1 MSAFAARLCFAL
13 LVGLSASPLSSQE
26 VGQRP
31 EPSPAPVAQQP
42 NTDATYQQLRSIG
55 LSTEA
60 AAASN
65 LVLKRDAGTFTF
77 RSGAFHFLAPVNGKV
92 TGAVFVGDGS
102 FTLTPPLDVEKRN
115 LMLLTKGQPF
125 VEDFSQAVFRFTDG
139 TAEEIKKAAGA
150 APAGP
155 DGGAAGVLS
164 DVQDALKK
172 KLSYNLHGRILQDV
186 LSPAPGKL
194 FVAFLRGKKFND
206 KTVYFMDPHGIPDL
220 GNPQTGPYLFGAA
233 PEEVALLTYDANNW
247 GVWAAFHYSHEYA
260 SGQASGKQKN
270 WVVDLELHK
279 LDTTLEK
286 SARMRGR
293 ATTTFVALANGVRVV
308 PFDLYR
314 TLRVESVTDAAG
326 QPLPFI
332 QEDKDDDPQFFVI
345 LPKPLS
351 QGERYS
357 ITTSYEGKD
366 AVSNEGGGNY
376 FPIARS
382 NWYPNNANNS
392 VGEYAQYELNFR
404 IPKGMKMAA
413 TGLPVREITEGDQ
426 TLSDWRSETPLA
438 VGGFNFGRMKR
449 KEAKLEKENYVV
461 EAYANEAQPDW
472 VSSIQA
478 MGSLPAQGT
487 QRMEKRM
494 PTLGTMN
501 TTTMMDKA
509 LAEGQLSV
517 MLFTDYFGPAPYK
530 RVAMTQQTSCGFGQ
544 AWPGLVYLPLCSF
557 LDSTTRHSLFRGL
570 PPSLVTYFRVVAPHE
585 VAHQWWGHA
594 VGWGGYRDQWM
605 SEGFADLSASIFLQL
620 IQKNDKEFIQFWEEQ
635 RRLMIERNRFGF
647 RAIDVGPVT
656 LGYRAI
662 NERVGTDI
670 ARRLIYPK
678 GAYILHMVRMMMW
691 TPDKGDEAFKN
702 MMRDFVKTYMNQP
715 ATTEDFKAMLEKHM
729 TPEMD
734 FDGNRKMDWFFN
746 PYVYGTALP
755 DYKFAHSFAK
765 GADGNTVLT
774 FKVTQSNVDPQFKML
789 VPVYLELGNGAVVRI
804 GSMPMIGNSS
814 RDAQVPL
821 GPMKDKPKRA
831 VLNYYNDVLCTQE
844 EEK

>member
-1 MSAFAARLCFAL
+1 MSVFASRLLFVLLMVVPPAAL
-13 LVGLSASPLSSQE
+13 SGQE

-31 EPSPAPVAQQP
+31 AASPAPAAQQP
-42 NTDATYQQLRSIG
+42 NTDPTYQQLRNVG
-55 LSTEA
+55 LSGEVATV
-60 AAASN
+60 SN

-77 RSGAFHFLAPVNGKV
+77 RSGTFSFLAPVNGKV
-92 TGAVFVGDGS
+92 TGAVFVGEGS
-102 FTLTPPLDVEKRN
+102 FSLTPPLEVEKRS
-115 LMLLTKGQPF
+115 LALLTKGQPF
-125 VEDFSQAVFRFTDG
+125 VEDFSQAVLRFSDG
-139 TAEEIKKAAGA
+139 TYEEIKKAAGA
-150 APAGP
+150 ASGGA

-164 DVQDALKK
+164 DVRDALKNR
-172 KLSYNLHGRILQDV
+172 LSYNLHGRLLQDV
-186 LSPAPGKL
+186 LSPAPGGL
-194 FVAFLRGKKFND
+194 FVAFVKGRKFND
-206 KTVYFMDPHGIPDL
+206 KMVYFIDPHGIPDM

-233 PEEVALLTYDANNW
+233 PEEIALLTYDANNW
-247 GVWAAFHYSHEYA
+247 GVWAAFHYSQEYA
-260 SGQASGKQKN
+260 DGRASGKQKN
-270 WVVDLELHK
+270 WVVDLALHK

-286 SARMRGR
+286 SARLRGR
-293 ATTTFVALANGVRVV
+293 ATTTFVALASSVRVV

-314 TLRVESVTDAAG
+314 TLRVESVTDAEG
-326 QPLPFI
+326 HPLSFI

-345 LPKPLS
+345 LPRALA
-351 QGERYS
+351 QGERYT

-366 AVSNEGGGNY
+366 AVSSEGGGNY
-376 FPIARS
+376 FPIARN

-392 VGEYAQYELNFR
+392 FGEYALYELTFR
-404 IPKGMKMAA
+404 VPKGMKMAA
-413 TGLPVREITEGDQ
+413 TGMPVREINEGDQ
-426 TLSDWRSETPLA
+426 TLSEWRSEVPLA

-449 KEAKLEKENYVV
+449 KEAKLEKEDYVV

-478 MGSLPAQGT
+478 ITSMPAQGS
-487 QRMEKRM
+487 QRIERYIP
-494 PTLGTMN
+494 PTGTMN

-517 MLFTDYFGPAPYK
+517 MLFTEYFGPAPYK
-530 RVAMTQQTSCGFGQ
+530 RVAMTQQTTCGFGQ

-557 LDSTTRHSLFRGL
+557 LDSTTRHSLYGSL

-605 SEGFADLSASIFLQL
+605 SEGFADLSASLFLQV
-620 IQKNDKEFIQFWEEQ
+620 IQKNEKEFIQFWEDQ
-635 RRLMIERNRFGF
+635 KRLMVERNRFGF

-678 GAYILHMVRMMMW
+678 GAYILHMIRMMMW
-691 TPDKGDEAFKN
+691 TPQNGDQPFKN
-702 MMRDFVKTYMNQP
+702 MMHDFVKTYTHQP

-755 DYKFAHSFAK
+755 DYKFEHSFAN
-765 GADGNTVLT
+765 GADGNPVLS
-774 FKVTQSNVDPQFKML
+774 FKVTQSNVDPGFKML
-789 VPVYLELGNGAVVRI
+789 VPVYLELGNGKVVRI
-804 GSMPMIGNSS
+804 GSMPLVGNST

-821 GPMKDKPKRA
+821 GAMKEKPKRA
-831 VLNYYNDVLCTQE
+831 ILNYYNDVLCTQE
-844 EEK
+844 EKK